1 MIAFAFLG
9 GLGGALLFGFPIF
22 FALLIAALVMML
34 VMGNVNEVILAQKFV
49 DGADSFPLMAIP
61 FFLLAGEFMNAGGL
75 SKRIVNLAMALFGHY
90 NGGLG
95 FVVIG
100 TGILLASLSGSA
112 IADAAT
118 LTVMLLP
125 LMRQGGYDIER
136 GVGLM
141 AATGIIAPIIP
152 PSIGFIV
159 LGVTANL
166 SISGLFLSGIVPG
179 IMMAISLVVVWVAL
193 SRRHP
198 TKVQP
203 RSSRREV
210 LESLRAS
217 IWALFM
223 PIIVV
228 FGLKFGV
235 FTPTE
240 AGIIAATYSIAISVL
255 VYREISLE
263 QIYLSFLKAAK
274 MTSVIMV
281 LVAASM
287 VSAWLMT
294 IANLPAQLVEL
305 VQPLID
311 HPRLLM
317 LAICVAVLLIGTVL
331 DFTPAI
337 LILIPVL
344 LPVVNAADI
353 DPVYF
358 GVLFLMTAAIGMITP
373 PVGAVLNVVCGI
385 AKIPVERAV
394 VGVLPFL
401 LAELSVLLL
410 LICFPALVTVP
421 GEWFAY

>member
-1 MIAFAFLG
+1 MTAFAFLG
-9 GLGGALLFGFPIF
+9 GLGASLLLGFPIF

-34 VMGNVNEVILAQKFV
+34 LMGNVNAVILAQKFV

-61 FFLLAGEFMNAGGL
+61 FFLLAGELMNAGGL
-75 SKRIVNLAMALFGHY
+75 SKRIVNLAMALFGHL

-100 TGILLASLSGSA
+100 TGVLLASLSGSA

-136 GVGLM
+136 GAGLM

-179 IMMAISLVVVWVAL
+179 FLMALSLVVVWLSL
-193 SRRHP
+193 SRRRP
-198 TKVQP
+198 TAVQP
-203 RSSRREV
+203 RSSRGQIMR
-210 LESLRAS
+210 SLRAS
-217 IWALFM
+217 VWALFM
-223 PIIVV
+223 PVIVV
-228 FGLKFGV
+228 FGLKLGV

-240 AGIIAATYSIAISVL
+240 AGIVAAAYFFLVSIF
-255 VYREISLE
+255 VYREITPE
-263 QIYLSFLKAAK
+263 QVYMSFLRAAK

-294 IANLPAQLVEL
+294 IANIPGQMVTL
-305 VQPLID
+305 VQPLIE

-317 LAICVAVLLIGTVL
+317 LAICVAVLVIGTVL

-344 LPVVNAADI
+344 LPVVNAAGI
-353 DPVYF
+353 DPIYF

-385 AKIPVERAV
+385 ARIPVERAV

-401 LAELSVLLL
+401 LAEIAVLLL
-410 LICFPALVTVP
+410 LILFPALVIVP
-421 GEWFAY
+421 GTWFSH